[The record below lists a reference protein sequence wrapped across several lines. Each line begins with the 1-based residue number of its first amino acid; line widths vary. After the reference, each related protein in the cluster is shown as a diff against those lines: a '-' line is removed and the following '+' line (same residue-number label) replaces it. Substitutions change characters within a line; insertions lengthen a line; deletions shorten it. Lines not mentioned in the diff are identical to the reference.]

1 MPSSIPISHNS
12 TQMVMA
18 KGNHTNRPVNRYF
31 FIGTKTFGKVNQ
43 LWQAQPVLQPP
54 AADATGADSVFA
66 GVDSAAPAAAGVASA
81 AVAPTAGAG
90 VPEPLKSVA
99 YQPEPL
105 SWNPAAVSCLENAAV
120 WQLGHS
126 VSTGSEIF
134 CKTSLANPQALHL

>member
-1 MPSSIPISHNS
+1 
-12 TQMVMA
+12 MVMA

-31 FIGTKTFGKVNQ
+31 FNGTNAFGRVNQ

-54 AADATGADSVFA
+54 EVDAAGADSDLA
-66 GVDSAAPAAAGVASA
+66 GAESAGLAAAVATSA
-81 AVAPTAGAG
+81 EAAPTAGAEL
-90 VPEPLKSVA
+90 PAPLKSVA

-105 SWNPAAVSCLENAAV
+105 SWNPAAVSCLENVAV

-126 VSTGSEIF
+126 VNTGSDIF

>member
-1 MPSSIPISHNS
+1 
-12 TQMVMA
+12 MVMA

-66 GVDSAAPAAAGVASA
+66 GFDSAAPAAAGVASA

>member
-1 MPSSIPISHNS
+1 
-12 TQMVMA
+12 MVMA

-31 FIGTKTFGKVNQ
+31 FNGTNAFGRVNQ

-54 AADATGADSVFA
+54 EADAVGADSDLAGADSA
-66 GVDSAAPAAAGVASA
+66 GVVAAGAASA
-81 AVAPTAGAG
+81 AAVPTAGAE

-105 SWNPAAVSCLENAAV
+105 SWNPAAVSCLEKADA

-126 VSTGSEIF
+126 VSTGSDIF
-134 CKTSLANPQALHL
+134 CKMSLANPQALHL